1 MSDPIYVQTEDAAA
15 RLNLAPSTLN
25 KMRVR
30 GDGPPF
36 LRLSPRRVV
45 YAIASLDAWARA
57 REHTSTSEYA
67 TA

>member
-1 MSDPIYVQTEDAAA
+1 MSDPIFLQTPDAAA
-15 RLNLAPSTLN
+15 RIGLAPGTLD

-30 GDGPPF
+30 GDGPSF

-45 YAIASLDAWARA
+45 YDVAKLDAWARA

-67 TA
+67 A